1 MALQLKILRATNSLP
16 NPGSAA
22 IYPPSGAIA
31 GKMAITKCILITNRN
46 TAIATVNLT
55 VKQNNDSLKEGQL
68 TPVDLQIPPKSQVVI
83 ESEIALDLN
92 AADTIYGRSSVAGV
106 DCVISG
112 IERDI

>member
-1 MALQLKILRATNSLP
+1 MALRLKILRAMNGLATS
-16 NPGSAA
+16 STAV
-22 IYPPSGAIA
+22 YPESGAIA

-46 TAIATVNLT
+46 SATATVNLT
-55 VKQNNDSLKEGQL
+55 VKQNNDSLKEGQI
-68 TPVDLQIPPKSQVVI
+68 TPLDLQIPPKSQVVI

-92 AADTIYGRSSVAGV
+92 APDTIYGRASVGGV